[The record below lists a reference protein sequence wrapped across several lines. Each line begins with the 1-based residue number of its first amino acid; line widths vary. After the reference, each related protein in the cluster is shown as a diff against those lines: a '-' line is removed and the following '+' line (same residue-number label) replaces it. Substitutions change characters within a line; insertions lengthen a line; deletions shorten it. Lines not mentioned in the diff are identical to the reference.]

1 MKCLMCL
8 VDSTQRGPFLG
19 GWLDSVL
26 ALLKCVVWAMR
37 VFWISGNQTM
47 HGSTGGLY
55 SIRCFDIFDLRF
67 IITGN
72 KIEVF
77 TGFCLGK
84 KSTNIE
90 RLRFGGMFWCL
101 HVFCLLSK
109 ADMIMH
115 HAAHGPKIQEGLW
128 TCCGLGKRRIQW
140 NYVQQSSRRSCDLI
154 MFIYIYI

>member
-1 MKCLMCL
+1 
-8 VDSTQRGPFLG
+8 
-19 GWLDSVL
+19 
-26 ALLKCVVWAMR
+26 
-37 VFWISGNQTM
+37 M

-90 RLRFGGMFWCL
+90 RLRFGGMF
-101 HVFCLLSK
+101 
-109 ADMIMH
+109 
-115 HAAHGPKIQEGLW
+115 
-128 TCCGLGKRRIQW
+128 
-140 NYVQQSSRRSCDLI
+140 
-154 MFIYIYI
+154 